1 MNYMNKFTEQNKAID
16 KDAQHAKTSKDHS
29 PAAAANSPA
38 CKTSTSDKSK
48 PEVHS
53 SHQSEKQPKDA
64 FNGKWKDH
72 IHAAKSNWSKIS
84 ETELTKSNGI
94 EKNLCELVQK
104 HYLLTHE
111 ESSKQVK
118 SFITKC
124 KC

>member
-16 KDAQHAKTSKDHS
+16 KDAQNTKTNKDHS
-29 PAAAANSPA
+29 PVTATNNPA
-38 CKTSTSDKSK
+38 CKTSIGDKPK
-48 PEVHS
+48 EDIHS

-84 ETELTKSNGI
+84 EAELTKSNGI
-94 EKNLCELVQK
+94 EANLCELVKK
-104 HYLLTHE
+104 HYLLTQD